1 MFRIKKP
8 KGAKLAKKSKTAS
21 ASSPAKEEQQQ
32 PSTSTSTVAQT
43 DDDHEQHKVRFTAY
57 LSRLS
62 DVDQALYHGDSW
74 TISDQGSFNSLIN
87 YNLKN

>member
-8 KGAKLAKKSKTAS
+8 KGAKLAKKSKT

-43 DDDHEQHKVRFTAY
+43 DEDHEQHKARFAAY

-74 TISDQGSFNSLIN
+74 TISDQGLVLII
-87 YNLKN
+87 